1 LASVDLKDYILPSH
15 EKTFLSLRDRGL
27 IDMEKPEKSKI
38 LTLIEMGEKDLDR
51 SAQLIHE
58 KTRKAEYD
66 AFAAWI
72 KACCSNAKLREL
84 PPLASDV
91 KVRLDTPDRVIRY
104 NRKDRVLDS
113 FVRNVWSQRMRCFPC
128 HTPHELDPD
137 NPQHEKPIARQS
149 EFVKKYGARINIFR
163 ESPLATMK
171 ALIVSSRKKSRR
183 RLPLINLDE
192 PRKSLLVLKPT
203 SKLPPKGADGKFKQ
217 PSSTEPVSHMG
228 GLKMHVDDQS
238 YKSFIA
244 WIQDYS
250 RVVGGE
256 YESVAD
262 LPADNWYPSKQV
274 LRIKE
279 TPASWAGSTRVQLF
293 VHSWNNQDKTWSSD
307 PVAFTQN
314 TVTPR
319 RIVNGALFLLA
330 PPEASRSKDWDPE
343 GVTLAPGKY
352 LIKAY
357 VDSKH
362 RLADDPTVML
372 GEKELYGQ
380 MVIQARW
387 RVGFRQAEVAS
398 GRRLV
403 P

>member
-1 LASVDLKDYILPSH
+1 
-15 EKTFLSLRDRGL
+15 
-27 IDMEKPEKSKI
+27 M
-38 LTLIEMGEKDLDR
+38 
-51 SAQLIHE
+51 
-58 KTRKAEYD
+58 
-66 AFAAWI
+66 
-72 KACCSNAKLREL
+72 
-84 PPLASDV
+84 
-91 KVRLDTPDRVIRY
+91 
-104 NRKDRVLDS
+104 
-113 FVRNVWSQRMRCFPC
+113 
-128 HTPHELDPD
+128 
-137 NPQHEKPIARQS
+137 
-149 EFVKKYGARINIFR
+149 
-163 ESPLATMK
+163 
-171 ALIVSSRKKSRR
+171 
-183 RLPLINLDE
+183 INLDE

-203 SKLPPKGADGKFKQ
+203 SKLPPKDADGKFKQ

-279 TPASWAGSTRVQLF
+279 TPASWAVSTRVQLF

-319 RIVNGALFLLA
+319 RFVNGALFLLA

-398 GRRLV
+398 GKRLV